1 MTMAV
6 LDRVEGGAWARPMAA
21 LALATAATLLLWG
34 LSTMIERPA
43 GWRPPAGSELA
54 LYIHLFTAIPAVPLG
69 AFVLWGRKGGRIHRV
84 LGRIWGTMMMV
95 TALST
100 FWLQSLSGGFS
111 FIHLFALLTLASIP
125 LAVWNARRGN
135 IRAHRNAMR
144 GVYAGLISAGL
155 LALVPGRT
163 LGSLLFG

>member
-1 MTMAV
+1 MAV
-6 LDRVEGGAWARPMAA
+6 LDRVDSGGWTRPISV
-21 LALATAATLLLWG
+21 LALTTAATLALWG
-34 LSTMIERPA
+34 LSAIVERPE
-43 GWRPPAGSELA
+43 GWRPPAGSEMA
-54 LYIHLFTAIPAVPLG
+54 LYIHLCTAIPAVPLG
-69 AFVLWGRKGGRIHRV
+69 AFVLWGRKGGRVHRV
-84 LGRIWGTMMMV
+84 LGRIWGTLMMV

-111 FIHLFALLTLASIP
+111 FIHLFAVLTLVSIP

-155 LALVPGRT
+155 LAMVPGRT

>member
-1 MTMAV
+1 MDV
-6 LDRVEGGAWARPMAA
+6 LERVGVDRWARPAA
-21 LALATAATLLLWG
+21 AVAVATAGTLALWG
-34 LSTMIERPA
+34 LSLLVERPQ
-43 GWRPPAGSELA
+43 GWRAPAGAELA
-54 LYIHLFTAIPAVPLG
+54 LYIHLFTAVPAIPLG
-69 AFVLWGRKGGRIHRV
+69 AFVLWRKKGGRIHRL
-84 LGRIWGTMMMV
+84 LGRIWGTLMMV

-111 FIHLFALLTLASIP
+111 FIHLFAVLTLVSIP
-125 LAVWNARRGN
+125 IALWNARRGN

-163 LGSLLFG
+163 LGALLLG

>member
-1 MTMAV
+1 MAV
-6 LDRVEGGAWARPMAA
+6 VDDADSGGWGRPAAA
-21 LALATAATLLLWG
+21 LAIATAATLALWG
-34 LSTMIERPA
+34 LSMMIERPE
-43 GWRPPAGSELA
+43 GWRPPAGSEMA
-54 LYIHLFTAIPAVPLG
+54 LYIHLFTAVPAVPLG
-69 AFVLWGRKGGRIHRV
+69 AFVLWGRKGGRTHRV
-84 LGRIWGTMMMV
+84 LGRIWGAMMLV

-111 FIHLFALLTLASIP
+111 FIHLFALLTLISIP

-144 GVYAGLISAGL
+144 GVYAGLISAGM

-163 LGSLLFG
+163 LGTLLFG

>member
-1 MTMAV
+1 MAAMDNV
-6 LDRVEGGAWARPMAA
+6 DGRGWGRPAAA
-21 LALATAATLLLWG
+21 LATATAATLALWG
-34 LSTMIERPA
+34 LSLLIERPA
-43 GWRPPAGSELA
+43 GWRPPAGAEVA
-54 LYIHLFTAIPAVPLG
+54 LYIHLFTVIPAVPLG
-69 AFVLWGRKGGRIHRV
+69 AFVLWGRKGGRMHRL
-84 LGRIWGTMMMV
+84 LGRIWAALMMV

-111 FIHLFALLTLASIP
+111 FIHLFALLTLVSIP

-163 LGSLLFG
+163 LGTLLFG